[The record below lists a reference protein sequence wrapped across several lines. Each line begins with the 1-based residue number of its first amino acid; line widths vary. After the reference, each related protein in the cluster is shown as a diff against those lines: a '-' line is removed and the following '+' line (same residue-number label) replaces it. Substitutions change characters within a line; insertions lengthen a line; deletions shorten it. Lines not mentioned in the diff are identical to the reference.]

1 MKEGGN
7 KYKVGG
13 TKYKLFKVVKLS
25 KENCRKMYN
34 LTNSYKILVIVSI
47 YLHISSYD
55 DPEPPESPHFPWSA
69 SQGIT
74 RHQERFVSMITSYP
88 HNEAVR

>member
-1 MKEGGN
+1 MN
-7 KYKVGG
+7 KYKIGG

-25 KENCRKMYN
+25 KENCRTMYN

-47 YLHISSYD
+47 YLHTAGMMTPSLQNPPTSHGVRAKDLPLHQGCLISK
-55 DPEPPESPHFPWSA
+55 
-69 SQGIT
+69 
-74 RHQERFVSMITSYP
+74 ITSYP